1 MKSYTE
7 AEMISLLRQE
17 TDARSQTQVAEEVGF
32 TKQFIN
38 DVLNGRRDFSVNLAK
53 AMGFE
58 KLPDRFIRVNG
69 KGRQA

>member
-7 AEMISLLRQE
+7 AEMIALLRQKA
-17 TDARSQTQVAEEVGF
+17 DARSQTQVAEEIGF

-38 DVLNGRRDFSVNLAK
+38 DVLNGRRDFSANLAL

-58 KLPDRFIRVNG
+58 KLPDRFIRKVNP
-69 KGRQA
+69 